1 LEKIEPPI
9 DDATLETARGTR
21 PEIDF
26 LILAERAEVLNGKL
40 YLMGGVIDRLWSMAD
55 PPVVNFCVALGILIP
70 WNATNEPM
78 DVHVSIQTEEG
89 EELAHLN
96 WQMTVG
102 RPPLL
107 RRGDVQRGAIASPP
121 LALQMPGV
129 GLYVAV
135 ATVNEQQ
142 KRVPFRVVP
151 PGQ

>member
-1 LEKIEPPI
+1 MEQHDPPI
-9 DDATLETARGTR
+9 ADDVLETARGTR

-40 YLMGGVIDRLWSMAD
+40 YLMGGVIDRLWSAAD

-78 DVHVSIQTEEG
+78 DVHVSIQSDEG
-89 EELAHLN
+89 VESAHLN

-107 RRGDVQRGAIASPP
+107 QGGDVQRLGPVFKAKSR
-121 LALQMPGV
+121 G
-129 GLYVAV
+129 GC
-135 ATVNEQQ
+135 
-142 KRVPFRVVP
+142 
-151 PGQ
+151 